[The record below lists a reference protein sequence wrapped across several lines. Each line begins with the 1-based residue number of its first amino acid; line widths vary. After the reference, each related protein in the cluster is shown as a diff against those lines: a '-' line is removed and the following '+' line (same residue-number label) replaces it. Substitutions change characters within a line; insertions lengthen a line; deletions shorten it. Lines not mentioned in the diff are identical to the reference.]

1 MTSCW
6 GITDGSAG
14 MVSQVRSLAL
24 AMGLQPQMKTIAL
37 KKPFAFLPNIILG
50 GILKNYILTHMLRD
64 TEVLAA
70 PYPEIV
76 ISCGRKGALVCAG
89 LKMREPKIRA
99 IHIQDPQMPPEN
111 FDVVVAMQHDRVE
124 GKNVI
129 KTLFA
134 LHNISPEMLEAAH
147 RKFAPVFEDYPKPHI
162 TVLLGGSTNKY
173 KLTQA
178 RMAKVIEQL
187 QDVVSKTQGSLL
199 ITPSRR
205 TGASNI
211 EALRQAFSGN
221 KRVYIYD
228 GKAQN
233 PYMGMLASAD
243 KILVTNDSVNMMSE
257 AFSTGKPV
265 TIIDLEGH
273 KNTKPYNFGEMIKS
287 RLLITGD
294 EMGKLAR
301 EVRNKLYILV

>member
-24 AMGLQPQMKTIAL
+24 AMGLQAEMKVIAL
-37 KKPFAFLPNIILG
+37 KKPWVFLPNIILG
-50 GILKNYILTHMLRD
+50 GAMKNLIFKHMVKD
-64 TEVLAA
+64 MKPLAE
-70 PYPEIV
+70 PYPDIV
-76 ISCGRKGALVCAG
+76 ISCGRKAALVCAA
-89 LKMREPKIRA
+89 LKRREPKIRA

-111 FDVVVAMQHDRVE
+111 FDVVVAMQHDKVE

-134 LHNISPEMLEAAH
+134 LHNISQEKLEAAH
-147 RKFAPVFEDYPKPHI
+147 EKFAPVFEDYPKPHI
-162 TVLLGGSTNKY
+162 AVLLGGSTNKY
-173 KLTQA
+173 KLTTA
-178 RMAKVIEQL
+178 RMTDVIKQL
-187 QDVVSKTQGSLL
+187 EEVIGKTQGSLL

-211 EALRQAFSGN
+211 ETLKQAFSGN
-221 KRVYIYD
+221 KRVFVYD
-228 GKAQN
+228 GKGQN
-233 PYMGMLASAD
+233 PYMGMLACAD
-243 KILVTNDSVNMMSE
+243 KIIVTNDSVNMMSE

-265 TIIDLEGH
+265 TIMDLEGH
-273 KNTKPYNFGEMIKS
+273 QNTKPYNFGEMIKS

-294 EMGKLAR
+294 EMEKLAQ
-301 EVRNKLYILV
+301 EVRRKLWV

>member
-1 MTSCW
+1 MTTCW

-14 MVSQVRSLAL
+14 MVAQVRSLAT
-24 AMGLQPQMKTIAL
+24 AMGLEVDMKVIAL
-37 KKPFAFLPNIILG
+37 KKPWSFLPNIILG
-50 GILKNYILTHMLRD
+50 GVLKDFILAHMVK
-64 TEVLAA
+64 EQGAIA
-70 PYPEIV
+70 EPYPDLV
-76 ISCGRKGALVCAG
+76 ISCGRKAALVCAG

-99 IHIQDPQMPPEN
+99 IHIQDPQMPPDN

-134 LHNISPEMLEAAH
+134 LHNISPEALAAAH
-147 RKFAPVFEDYPKPHI
+147 DKFADIFAAYPKPHI
-162 TVLLGGSTNKY
+162 AVLLGGSTNKY
-173 KLTQA
+173 RLTAA
-178 RMAKVIEQL
+178 RMLDVIKQIG
-187 QDVVSKTQGSLL
+187 DVVGKTQGSLL
-199 ITPSRR
+199 ITTSRR
-205 TGASNI
+205 TGADNI
-211 EALRQAFSGN
+211 VALRQAFAGN

-228 GKAQN
+228 GKGQN
-233 PYMGMLASAD
+233 PYMGMLACAD

-287 RLLITGD
+287 RLLIKGD
-294 EMGKLAR
+294 EMEKLAA
-301 EVRNKLYILV
+301 EVKQKLGYKS